1 VARILI
7 AEHDPHVSAG
17 LEKRLRDSGFATRVA
32 DNGEQARKLSLTEAF
47 DLLILDLSLPK
58 QDGFHVLQELRS
70 RGKRLPVI
78 VLADPNQRDVARCLE
93 SGADDY
99 MRKPLQLD
107 ELVARVRTR
116 LRRATS
122 RTPSVL
128 SAGDVRLDLKTR
140 SAAVGDRAVHLTPR
154 EFSLLETFLRHADEV
169 LSREQILSQVWG
181 YYFEPSTNLVSVYV
195 NSLRRKLGDEVIE
208 TVRGV
213 GYRLRGR

>member
-1 VARILI
+1 M
-7 AEHDPHVSAG
+7 AEHDPEVSAS
-17 LEKRLRDSGFATRVA
+17 LERRLRDSGFATRVA
-32 DNGEQARKLSLTEAF
+32 DNGEQARKLGLTEAF

-78 VLADPNQRDVARCLE
+78 VLADQQQRDVARCLE

-99 MRKPLQLD
+99 MRKPVQLD

-116 LRRATS
+116 LRRATTRKS
-122 RTPSVL
+122 SVL

-140 SAAVGDRAVHLTPR
+140 SATVGDRAVHLTAR
-154 EFSLLETFLRHADEV
+154 EFSLLETFIRHADEV
-169 LSREQILSQVWG
+169 LSREQLLSQVWG
-181 YYFEPSTNLVSVYV
+181 SYFDPSTNLVSVYV
-195 NSLRRKLGDEVIE
+195 SSLRRKLGDEVIE

-213 GYRLRGR
+213 GYRLHGR

>member
-1 VARILI
+1 
-7 AEHDPHVSAG
+7 
-17 LEKRLRDSGFATRVA
+17 
-32 DNGEQARKLSLTEAF
+32 
-47 DLLILDLSLPK
+47 
-58 QDGFHVLQELRS
+58 
-70 RGKRLPVI
+70 
-78 VLADPNQRDVARCLE
+78 
-93 SGADDY
+93 
-99 MRKPLQLD
+99 M
-107 ELVARVRTR
+107 
-116 LRRATS
+116 
-122 RTPSVL
+122 
-128 SAGDVRLDLKTR
+128 KTR